1 MEQLFAFVLGVGI
14 MSIIYGVVLVMR
26 MKKEIN
32 ELNSKIQGLEEGVR
46 TLFELVDKTDKRIDS
61 RVDKQATN
69 VAEHV
74 SEIWRKFDDLEK
86 DLSYTIVRGDENMER
101 KLESLWRE
109 LDKLNYKT
117 PARQVLND

>member
-14 MSIIYGVVLVMR
+14 MSIIYGVVSVMR
-26 MKKEIN
+26 MRKEIN
-32 ELNSKIQGLEEGVR
+32 ELNSNIQGLQEGIR

-69 VAEHV
+69 VAELI

-86 DLSYTIVRGDENMER
+86 ELSYSIVKGDENMER

>member
-14 MSIIYGVVLVMR
+14 MSIIYGVVSVMR

-32 ELNSKIQGLEEGVR
+32 ELNSNIQGLEEGIR

-69 VAEHV
+69 VAELI

-86 DLSYTIVRGDENMER
+86 ELSYSIVKGDENMER

>member
-14 MSIIYGVVLVMR
+14 MSIIYGVVSVMR
-26 MKKEIN
+26 MRKEIN
-32 ELNSKIQGLEEGVR
+32 ELNSNIQGLQEGIR

-61 RVDKQATN
+61 RVDKHATS
-69 VAEHV
+69 VAEHI
-74 SEIWRKFDDLEK
+74 SEIWRRIDDLEK
-86 DLSYTIVRGDENMER
+86 ELNRSIVKGDENVER

>member
-14 MSIIYGVVLVMR
+14 MSIIYGVVSVMR
-26 MKKEIN
+26 MRKEIN
-32 ELNSKIQGLEEGVR
+32 ELNSNIQGLQDNVR

-61 RVDKQATN
+61 RVDKHATN
-69 VAEHV
+69 VAEII

-86 DLSYTIVRGDENMER
+86 ELNYTIVRGDENVER